1 MWPKRRMAFNLF
13 LAQVLV
19 VSSHVPPAIMQSDS
33 VFASFN
39 RAFRRCAR
47 GSTTMCFLTKF

>member
-39 RAFRRCAR
+39 RAFRRCAPW
-47 GSTTMCFLTKF
+47 STTMCFLTKF